1 MPPGRDMLR
10 AVKTTIN
17 LEENIGKSVG
27 RRTAP
32 ADPLAF
38 IPGQKEQARQWKKA
52 FGSPHIPR
60 GVFRF
65 KSHEEADAWLMK
77 MITRTTTR

>member
-1 MPPGRDMLR
+1 MLR
-10 AVKTTIN
+10 AMKTTIN
-17 LEENIGKSVG
+17 LDENIGKWVG

-32 ADPLAF
+32 ANPLTVV
-38 IPGQKEQARQWKKA
+38 PGQKDEARRWKQA

-60 GVFRF
+60 GVYRF

-77 MITRTTTR
+77 MITRTTQR